1 MNAIISLFQNLYF
14 AWLVAIIAVS
24 FAVVKQM
31 HIKKRIATIEE
42 EHRNQIKNVEDKAS
56 VQIQKMTAQ
65 TNELVRQTKDQCNA
79 DIQHERLLF
88 NEKIRLLQEQIE
100 SDKASI
106 MKKTEKEILADLT
119 VSLNGFAKRIDRVEN
134 NLTSINH
141 EMELIVDK
149 ADKIGVTVSDIQF
162 QL

>member
-1 MNAIISLFQNLYF
+1 MNAIISLFQNVYF
-14 AWLVAIIAVS
+14 AWLVAVAALS
-24 FAVVKQM
+24 FAIVKQNR
-31 HIKKRIATIEE
+31 IKNRIATIEE